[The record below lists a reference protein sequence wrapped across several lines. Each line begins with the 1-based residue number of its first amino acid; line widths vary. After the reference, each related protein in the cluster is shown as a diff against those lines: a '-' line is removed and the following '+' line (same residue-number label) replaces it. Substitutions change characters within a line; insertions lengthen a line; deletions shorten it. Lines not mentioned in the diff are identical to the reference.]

1 MRIVAAVVLALTFS
15 FTFMGCRE
23 GAGSH
28 CTNTSDCLAGL
39 ACILPVG
46 GTPQTGGVCSTLDA
60 SVELDF
66 AAPSSDD
73 GGIDG
78 GSADASMVLVDAGRD
93 LSDVDQAPPL

>member
-1 MRIVAAVVLALTFS
+1 MRNVPALALALAVCFIGT
-15 FTFMGCRE
+15 GCRE

-28 CTNTSDCLAGL
+28 CTNTSDCRAGL

-66 AAPSSDD
+66 AAPFTSD
-73 GGIDG
+73 GGTDG
-78 GSADASMVLVDAGRD
+78 GGADAAVILDAGQD
-93 LSDVDQAPPL
+93 LSNVD